1 MTEART
7 QILSLRLSGAQRNLL
22 FGLAGQQ
29 VMVSLPSLWAKDG
42 SQVRRRGGGEGGSGE
57 QGLQKGAVFKHG
69 QCSLG
74 SQVTVLYLWG
84 VRCEVS
90 DLG

>member
-1 MTEART
+1 
-7 QILSLRLSGAQRNLL
+7 
-22 FGLAGQQ
+22 
-29 VMVSLPSLWAKDG
+29 MVSLPLLWAKDG

-57 QGLQKGAVFKHG
+57 QGLRKGAVFKHG

-74 SQVTVLYLWG
+74 SQATVLYLWG

-90 DLG
+90 DLGRGYCRGREKAEIQGFGE